1 MSGINIQ
8 ELGINYVGA
17 CAREYWGD
25 CLFLLIFTVVL
36 LGGMF
41 ISRKQ
46 ESGFFLWYTVFLC
59 LTVFNPVLVKY
70 VIPRIGFEHE
80 YYRFFWLLPVMPAI
94 AYYIIR
100 LIYSQKKK
108 LGKVIIAALSA
119 CIIIFSGAPMDGVV
133 KNFSLAENIYK
144 VPDDLRA
151 VCSVIHQHSNKEN
164 PRVVFDQEM
173 NFVVRQ
179 YDPSIFLSLNRDAI
193 LYRAGSEVVSVKP
206 ESSGYKAQKVIM
218 DALFYNLD
226 VDSNL
231 FLKALNDRKA
241 DYLVLPL
248 NNPKL
253 DFLKECGCVPVAQ
266 TEERIVFFYE
276 REKE

>member
-1 MSGINIQ
+1 MSGITIQ
-8 ELGINYVGA
+8 KLGTNFVSA

-36 LGGMF
+36 LGGIF
-41 ISRKQ
+41 ICRKQ
-46 ESGFFLWYTVFLC
+46 ESSFFLWYTVFLC
-59 LTVFNPVLVKY
+59 LTVYNPVLVKY

-80 YYRFFWLLPVMPAI
+80 YYRFFWLLPVIPGI

-100 LIYSQKKK
+100 LIFSQKKK
-108 LGKVIIAALSA
+108 WEKVIIAVLSA
-119 CIIIFSGAPMDGVV
+119 CIIIFAGAPMDGIV

-151 VCSVIHQHSNKEN
+151 VCSVIHQHSNEEN

-179 YDPSIFLSLNRDAI
+179 YDASIFLSLNRDAI

-226 VDSNL
+226 VNRNL
-231 FLKALNDRKA
+231 FLKALNDTKT
-241 DYLVLPL
+241 DYLVLSL
-248 NNPKL
+248 ENPKHE
-253 DFLKECGCVPVAQ
+253 FLKECGCIPVAQ
-266 TEERIVFFYE
+266 TEKSIVYFLE
-276 REKE
+276 HQ